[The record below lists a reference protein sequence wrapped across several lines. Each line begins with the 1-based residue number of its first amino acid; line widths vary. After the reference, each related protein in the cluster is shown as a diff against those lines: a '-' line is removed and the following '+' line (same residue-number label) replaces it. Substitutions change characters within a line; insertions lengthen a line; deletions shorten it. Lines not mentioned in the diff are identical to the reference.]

1 MSTITINVPSRKS
14 RLVAMK
20 PGTDYTVVAHGNKLA
35 TVLAKAKKAGVSSPA
50 IMWVPDP
57 RKRYIF

>member
-1 MSTITINVPSRKS
+1 
-14 RLVAMK
+14 MK
-20 PGTDYTVVAHGNKLA
+20 PGTDYTVVAHGNKLSD
-35 TVLAKAKKAGVSSPA
+35 VLAKAKKAGVASPA

>member
-14 RLVAMK
+14 RLVAVK
-20 PGTDYTVVAHGNKLA
+20 PGKDHAVVAHGNKLS
-35 TVLAKAKKAGVSSPA
+35 VILAKAKKAGISSPA
-50 IMWVPDP
+50 IIWVPDP